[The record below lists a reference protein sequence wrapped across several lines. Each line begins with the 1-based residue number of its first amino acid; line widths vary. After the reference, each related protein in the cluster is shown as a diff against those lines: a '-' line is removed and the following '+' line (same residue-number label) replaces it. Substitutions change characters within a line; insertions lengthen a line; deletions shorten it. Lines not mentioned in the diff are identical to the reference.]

1 MVCNCNAT
9 LNNTGTPTCEPLM
22 SVMKK
27 IIIVP
32 LFDDAGVENYI
43 DLTTTLNQAYFTAR
57 LNDSDP
63 SQRWYPTPEIK
74 NITSEKA
81 DSVFE
86 EMEDA
91 SKFFI
96 RQGIR
101 SFAGLMPKQSPAFLG
116 KLEGFRCRQIGVY
129 IIDKDGNLIG
139 SFTET
144 GKLFPIR
151 VDESSW
157 NPTLV
162 FGTDTTVQKIALG
175 FDFHVDENDSDLR
188 MITATDISPVN
199 LNSISG
205 LLDVN
210 AAYSAPSTTS
220 FVAELTLDYGSII
233 NPLVVKGWVAGDFS
247 LYNVT
252 DSLAVTILTV
262 TESPSGTYTFTFA
275 AQTSGDSLRL
285 SATKSG
291 YDTSTLDDTL
301 IVVP

>member
-22 SVMKK
+22 SVMKRVV
-27 IIIVP
+27 IVP
-32 LFDDAGVENYI
+32 LYDDAGVKNYI

-57 LNDSDP
+57 INDTDP

-101 SFAGLMPKQSPAFLG
+101 SFLGLMPKQSPTYLG
-116 KLEGFRCRQIGVY
+116 KLEGFRCRQIGIY

-151 VDESSW
+151 VDEASW
-157 NPTLV
+157 NPVLV
-162 FGTDTTVQKIALG
+162 FGTDTTVQKISLG

-199 LNSISG
+199 LNAISG

-210 AAYSAPSTTS
+210 AEISNESTTG
-220 FVAELTLDYGSII
+220 FTAALTLDYGSII
-233 NPLVVKGWVAGDFS
+233 NPLSVKGWVIGDFS
-247 LYNVT
+247 LYNE
-252 DSLAVTILTV
+252 DDALAVTILTV
-262 TESPSGTYTFTFA
+262 TESPAGTYAFTFA
-275 AQTSGDSLRL
+275 AQGSGETLTL
-285 SATKSG
+285 SATKTG
-291 YDTSTLDDTL
+291 YEFADATIL
-301 IVVP
+301 IP